1 MNCALIGTSK
11 ISEVHLFELAR
22 IGVKDFTIITR
33 NTNKGIK
40 LCNYYKVKY
49 PRLKFLC
56 SNKKILKQKKFDII
70 DVCTSNNSHD
80 IYLNYISKS
89 NSIILV
95 EKPIISL
102 IKFKNNYQKTL
113 NQIYTISNKIVV
125 CYPMIY
131 LAKSFKKYFNIKKKI
146 NTFDFIFQTGGRYKT
161 KSINID
167 LMPHAL
173 SFISSFFSKN
183 IFYKKKISI
192 INVEVGK
199 NKWLSQ
205 FTLGKIKFTINL
217 NEKIGQKTKLEVK
230 CNENKIVRITKKYK
244 GNFTNTLKYKNK
256 TKIINNPMTEFFN
269 DFKKNKNKRIFF
281 ENNKK
286 ITYQIMKLNL
296 KFLNG
301 Y

>member
-1 MNCALIGTSK
+1 
-11 ISEVHLFELAR
+11 
-22 IGVKDFTIITR
+22 
-33 NTNKGIK
+33 
-40 LCNYYKVKY
+40 
-49 PRLKFLC
+49 
-56 SNKKILKQKKFDII
+56 
-70 DVCTSNNSHD
+70 
-80 IYLNYISKS
+80 
-89 NSIILV
+89 
-95 EKPIISL
+95 
-102 IKFKNNYQKTL
+102 
-113 NQIYTISNKIVV
+113 
-125 CYPMIY
+125 MIY